1 MSTLTSPV
9 TSNSHPAARQQG
21 MGAIVHENGVAF
33 RLWAPHAEKVSVAGT
48 FNEWNEESL
57 PLVSENNGYW
67 YVDVPQAKIGD
78 EYRFILTHG
87 TEKLSRID
95 PYAREVTTSVG
106 NGVIHDSNFDWGD
119 DSFTLPPRNEL
130 VIYELHVGSFRRR
143 KEDKPGTFYDAITR
157 LDHLKRIGIN
167 AIEIMPTQEFA
178 GDLSWGYNPAHI
190 FAVESAY
197 GGPKAFKEF
206 VKEAHRLGIGI
217 ILDVVYNHFGPSDLN
232 LWKFDGWSENDLG
245 GIYFYNDW
253 RSETPWGNTRPD
265 YGRGEVRQFIFDN
278 AMMWFDDYHVDGLRY
293 DATVYIRTVR
303 GPSDPNCDLPEG
315 WSLVQWIN
323 AAAKEKKPD
332 ALLIAEDL
340 QNNAWLTKDTPSGG
354 AGFDA
359 QWDAAFVHPIR
370 GSVIPIDDASRSMQS
385 VKAAL
390 LNQYNADPYDR
401 VIYSESHDEVANGK
415 ARIPYEIDPND
426 AQGLFAQKRSTLAAA
441 MVFTAPGLPML
452 FQGQEFL
459 EGEWFRDDVP
469 LDWDNKEEYSGIV
482 RLYRD
487 LIHLRLNKK
496 GQSIALTGSPTD
508 VYRVDEEKKVLA
520 IHRWRED
527 PVNHV
532 VIVANFSNNEY
543 ADFRVGFPL
552 SGRWRLVVNTDAKI
566 YSPLF
571 LNTPSADIQTEDAP
585 YDGQP
590 CSSPVRVGPYCALI
604 FIHEN

>member
-1 MSTLTSPV
+1 MATGTEPNL
-9 TSNSHPAARQQG
+9 SNNVQAILHPG
-21 MGAIVHENGVAF
+21 MGAIVHEKGVAF
-33 RLWAPHAEKVSVAGT
+33 RVWAPHSERVFVLGD
-48 FNEWNEESL
+48 FNEWNESKH
-57 PLVSENNGYW
+57 PLTTENNGYW
-67 YVDVPQAKIGD
+67 YGDIAEAKVGN
-78 EYRFILTHG
+78 EYRFLIVNG
-87 TEKLSRID
+87 EQKISRID
-95 PYAREVTTSVG
+95 PYAREVTSSIG
-106 NGVIHDSNFDWGD
+106 NGVIFDQAFDWGD
-119 DSFTLPPRNEL
+119 DTFKLPSRNKL
-130 VIYELHVGSFRRR
+130 VIYELHIGSFRRR
-143 KEDKPGTFYDAITR
+143 KEDKPGTFYDAISR
-157 LDHLKRIGIN
+157 LDHLKKLGVN

-206 VKEAHRLGIGI
+206 VKAAHRIGIGI

-232 LWKFDGWSENDLG
+232 LWRFDGWSENDLG

-278 AMMWFDDYHVDGLRY
+278 AMMWFEDFHVDGLRY

-303 GPSDPNCDLPEG
+303 GPSDPGCDLPEG

-323 AAAKEKKPD
+323 AAVKQRLPEAV
-332 ALLIAEDL
+332 LIAEDL

-359 QWDAAFVHPIR
+359 QWDAAFVHPVR
-370 GSVIPIDDASRSMQS
+370 NAVISMDDASRSMNAI
-385 VKAAL
+385 KGAL
-390 LNQYNADPYDR
+390 LNKYNDDPYDR

-415 ARIPYEIDPND
+415 ARVPYEIDPND
-426 AQGLFAQKRSTLAAA
+426 PQGRYAQKRSTLAAA
-441 MVFTAPGLPML
+441 LVFTAPGVPML

-469 LDWDNKEEYSGIV
+469 LDWDNREEYSGIV

-487 LIHLRLNKK
+487 LIHHRLNRRETTR
-496 GQSIALTGSPTD
+496 ALTGSPTD

-520 IHRWRED
+520 IHRWID
-527 PVNHV
+527 NPDNHV
-532 VIVANFSNNEY
+532 VVIANFSNNEY

-552 SGRWRLVVNTDAKI
+552 KGRWRLAINTDAKI

-571 LNTPSADIQTEDAP
+571 SNTPSTDIVAEVVP

-590 CSSPVRVGPYCALI
+590 CSSPVRVAPYSALI
-604 FIHEN
+604 FIHEE